1 VQIFRFVDPVTTTT
15 VRLNLVDPTGWQL
28 GRGFD
33 LGARRLER
41 VWLTQPPYDG
51 GTLASSFAP
60 PVKMVVPL
68 VLMPQVDAAT
78 VRAKY
83 NLLKTELDR
92 PVNAIE
98 MREPNDSTSFIID
111 TFRADVPSLAH
122 HAFDAPNMFL
132 SFRSIGPFILEIDR
146 MPDLRGAGLMI

>member
-1 VQIFRFVDPVTTTT
+1 MQIFRFVDPANTAT

-41 VWLTQPPYDG
+41 VWLTQSPFDG
-51 GTLASSFAP
+51 ATLASTFAP
-60 PVKMVVPL
+60 PVKMTVPL
-68 VLMPQVDAAT
+68 VLMPQADAAT
-78 VRAKY
+78 IRSKF

-92 PVNAIE
+92 PTNAIE
-98 MREPNDSTSFIID
+98 MREPSDSTSFIID

-122 HAFDAPNMFL
+122 HGFDAPNMFL
-132 SFRSIGPFILEIDR
+132 ALQSIGPFVIEMDR
-146 MPDLRGAGLMI
+146 LPDLRGAGAMI